1 MTKLEWLNRANNI
14 DKEIETLS
22 INVDSKYSSLT
33 SATSSLSSDT
43 IRTNDN
49 TRETSIINYI
59 ELKRNLKHRREEL
72 CYILDEIMQAIN
84 QLKNSRHRNVLLLR
98 HIYMFTFPQIAQR
111 LEIGED
117 AAKQLHRRAVKTI
130 EIKPAREKRRG

>member
-33 SATSSLSSDT
+33 SATSGLSGDT

-59 ELKRNLKHRREEL
+59 ELKSNLEHRREEL

-84 QLKNSRHRNVLLLR
+84 QLENSRHRNVLLLR
-98 HIYMFTFPQIAQR
+98 HIYMFTFPQISQR
-111 LEIGED
+111 LGIGED
-117 AAKQLHRRAVKTI
+117 AVKQLHRRAVKTI
-130 EIKPAREKRRG
+130 AIKKRAN